1 MIQPLGQNILV
12 EKDPQPPLSVGGIL
26 IPECAER
33 TPRFAPTIL
42 ATVLAVGG
50 KVKIV
55 KPGDRVAVKAY
66 AGDEIEWEGKR
77 PTIMREKDIVG
88 LAEEVSA

>member
-12 EKDPQPPLSVGGIL
+12 EKDPQGPLSYGGVL

-50 KVKIV
+50 KVTDV
-55 KPGDRVAVKAY
+55 KAGARVALKAY
-66 AGDEIEWEGKR
+66 AGDEWEIDGR
-77 PTIMREKDIVG
+77 RLTLLRFKDIVG
-88 LAEEVSA
+88 LAEETV